1 MSTMLLAST
10 GGHLAQLHRLRDRLA
25 GDDACFW
32 VTFDSPQSR
41 SLLADE
47 DVVYVPYVAPRD
59 WRTVAGNLRRA
70 RAILREREVTRIYS
84 TGSGIALSFMPL
96 ARTRGIACHYVESAA
111 RSTGPSVTGRIMA
124 RVPGVRTY
132 TQYHGWASK
141 KWPKTASVFDD
152 FLVGEDDPARP
163 QLRRVVVTLGTIQGY
178 GFRSLVDKLLAILP
192 PEAEV
197 LWQVGD
203 TDVSDLPIT
212 SCVSMPQS
220 ELTAAIQAA
229 DVVVAHSGIGSA
241 LGVLGLGKV
250 PVLVPRSAARD
261 EHVDDHQIGIA
272 RELAGRDLAIYRDVD
287 DLTLLDLPLASR
299 GRVQHRETVSLAPP
313 A

>member
-10 GGHLAQLHRLRDRLA
+10 GGHLAQLHRLRPRLA
-25 GDDACFW
+25 GDESCFW

-41 SLLADE
+41 SLLAGE

-59 WRTVAGNLRRA
+59 WRTVAGNVRRA
-70 RAILREREVTRIYS
+70 RAILREREVTRIFS

-111 RSTGPSVTGRIMA
+111 RSTGPSVTGRVMA
-124 RVPGVRTY
+124 KVPGVRTY
-132 TQYHGWASK
+132 TQYNGWASK
-141 KWPKTASVFDD
+141 TWPKTASVFDD
-152 FLVGEDDPARP
+152 FVVGDDDPSRP

-178 GFRSLVDKLLAILP
+178 GFRSLVDRLLTILP
-192 PEAEV
+192 PETEV

-220 ELTAAIQAA
+220 DLTAAIQAA

-241 LGVLGLGKV
+241 LGVLGMGKV
-250 PVLVPRSAARD
+250 PVLVPRSAARG

-272 RELAGRDLAIYRDVD
+272 RELADRDLAVYREVD
-287 DLTLLDLPLASR
+287 DLTLLDLELASR
-299 GRVQHRETVSLAPP
+299 GRVQHRDTVSLAPP